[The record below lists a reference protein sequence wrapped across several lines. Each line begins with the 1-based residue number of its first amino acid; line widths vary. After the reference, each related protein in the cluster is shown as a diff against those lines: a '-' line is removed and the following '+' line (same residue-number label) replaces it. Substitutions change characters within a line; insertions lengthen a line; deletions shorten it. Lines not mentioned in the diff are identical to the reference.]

1 MDDSLLIQPILSL
14 IAELPPEYQER
25 LVLIGGQAIAFW
37 GAYFLE
43 GQLDQEHTAALTS
56 SDLDIAAGTVEGVRV
71 LADQWKGVPIFPT
84 PDDHV
89 PNMALIK
96 LYRPEILAD
105 GHFVVDVMNQ
115 VYGGI
120 DADSMRVAARLVE
133 WDLHQDGQHILRFY
147 VLNPAALLWTRIANL
162 KHRRMR
168 QKAINREL
176 VRTKVLCRIVR
187 EDISYQTRE
196 MFLDPDARRPTLD
209 YAKYVYRDISKH
221 KDTRSVLAQYPTLI
235 QAFLFTI
242 PDSPHWPENF
252 MRGVG
257 VWQGRLLRHVN
268 AIIDHKIRRD
278 KIREQKKK
286 AGLERLQ

>member
-1 MDDSLLIQPILSL
+1 MEDSLSIQPILKL

-56 SDLDIAAGTVEGVRV
+56 SDLDIVAGTIEGVRV
-71 LADQWKGVPIFPT
+71 LADQWKGVPRFPT

-89 PNMALIK
+89 PNMALIE

-115 VYGGI
+115 VYGGF
-120 DADSMRVAARLVE
+120 DADSMRAAARLVE
-133 WDLHQDGQHILRFY
+133 WDLHQDGKEILRFY
-147 VLNPAALLWTRIANL
+147 VLNPAELLWTRIANL

-168 QKAINREL
+168 PIAVKREL
-176 VRTKVLCRIVR
+176 VRTEVLCRIVR
-187 EDISYQTRE
+187 EDLHNQALEIFS
-196 MFLDPDARRPTLD
+196 DPDARRPALN
-209 YAKYVYRDISKH
+209 YAKYVYRDISRH
-221 KDTRSVLAQYPTLI
+221 KDTRSVLAQYPSLI
-235 QAFLFTI
+235 YPFLSTI
-242 PDSPHWPENF
+242 PESPHWPEHF

-257 VWQGRLLRHVN
+257 VWQGRLIRHVD
-268 AIIDHKIRRD
+268 AIIAHKVRRD
-278 KIREQKKK
+278 QIREQKKSAALAK
-286 AGLERLQ
+286 PQ